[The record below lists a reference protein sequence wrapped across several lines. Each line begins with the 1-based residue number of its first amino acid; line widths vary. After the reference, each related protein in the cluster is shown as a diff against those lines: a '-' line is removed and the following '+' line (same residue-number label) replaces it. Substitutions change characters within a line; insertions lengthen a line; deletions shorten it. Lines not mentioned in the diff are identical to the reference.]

1 MIMIDKSYID
11 NMPDPKSNI
20 LHDSAQHNLSS
31 LSSDTCSQGQFN
43 NLILNSNLD
52 NSNVIK

>member
-1 MIMIDKSYID
+1 MIDKSYID